1 MQTMCKNNISKKYLR
16 SLGHK
21 LKPIVFISKN
31 GLSENIKTEIVD
43 AIERHELIKIKIAS
57 NCRVEK
63 SRLSKQICEEN
74 NAKLI
79 QEIGNIILIFK
90 SSHNPNPKL
99 SNLLRMRDRT

>member
-1 MQTMCKNNISKKYLR
+1 MQTMCENNISKKYLR

-21 LKPIVFISKN
+21 LKPIVFIS
-31 GLSENIKTEIVD
+31 
-43 AIERHELIKIKIAS
+43 
-57 NCRVEK
+57 NCRTEK
-63 SRLSKQICEEN
+63 SKLSKQICDEN

>member
-1 MQTMCKNNISKKYLR
+1 M
-16 SLGHK
+16 GHK

-99 SNLLRMRDRT
+99 SNLLRMRDRTQFLQIKQNAQNQKII